1 MSHKTRIELTDT
13 TMGMILKMAGG
24 NPGAMTVIVQLLEK
38 GEAIDPDAAFGSLA
52 QVLALDTHGIYE
64 EKIWMFYKDIC
75 NQDIGMMIGLLRGI
89 QLGIM
94 PKRELKDALDQN
106 YARMDGARI
115 AEVLEAVRERL
126 PAFKG

>member
-1 MSHKTRIELTDT
+1 MHKTRIELSDT
-13 TMGMILKMAGG
+13 TMGMIMKMAGG

-38 GEAIDPDAAFGSLA
+38 GEAIDPDAAFGGLA

-75 NQDIGMMIGLLRGI
+75 NQDVGMMIGLLRGI

-94 PKRELKDALDQN
+94 PERELKDALNQN
-106 YARMDGARI
+106 YARMASDRV
-115 AEVLEAVRERL
+115 AEVLNAVRDRL
-126 PAFKG
+126 PNFKG

>member
-13 TMGMILKMAGG
+13 TMDMVLKMAGG
-24 NPGAMTVIVQLLEK
+24 NPGAMTVIIQLLK
-38 GEAIDPDAAFGSLA
+38 DGEAIDPDAAFGGLA
-52 QVLALDTHGIYE
+52 QILALDTHGIYE
-64 EKIWMFYKDIC
+64 EKIWMLYSDIC
-75 NQDIGMMIGLLRGI
+75 NRNIGMMIGIMRAI

-94 PKRELKDALDQN
+94 PERELKDALDQN

-115 AEVLEAVRERL
+115 AEVLKAVRERL